1 MTAQA
6 PTTIGTLLEQLHG
19 HSYFRPGPGPL
30 RERLCEALAATMK
43 EEELGRLEDPALD
56 LEVSVG
62 RHEGADEIWLG
73 ARASL
78 SGAAY
83 SAELA
88 LEVLAEPA
96 LQDLTR
102 YLAELLQAAPAPQV
116 AEPGKAPQHPK
127 LEGDYHEQAAAAARL
142 KVTPQW
148 LKSVVPC
155 TEYTYEEIE
164 GKKYI
169 RDYYWSKELIERLF
183 RIKSSKTTPED
194 LQYVASE
201 CCEGDQEWARDLIA
215 RLKSPQRAEHPPRE
229 QGAKGQG
236 HQAQQGH
243 AKGGANPAQAQGQ
256 GQGQQKQ
263 GEKNRRS
270 RHRRGRDG
278 NKRGQQG
285 APGPKPPQQ

>member
-1 MTAQA
+1 MTVQV
-6 PTTIGTLLEQLHG
+6 PTIATLLQQLHG

-43 EEELGRLEDPALD
+43 EEDLGRFEDPTLD
-56 LEVSVG
+56 MEVSVG
-62 RHEGADEIWLG
+62 RPEGDDEIWLG
-73 ARASL
+73 VRVSL
-78 SGAAY
+78 PGAVH

-102 YLAELLQAAPAPQV
+102 YLTELQQDAPAAQV
-116 AEPGKAPQHPK
+116 AEADQGAQHPK
-127 LEGDYHEQAAAAARL
+127 LEGDYHEQEAAAARL
-142 KVTPQW
+142 KVSPQW

-194 LQYVASE
+194 LQYVAAE

-215 RLKSPQRAEHPPRE
+215 RLKSPQRAEQPPRE

-236 HQAQQGH
+236 QTSQGQT
-243 AKGGANPAQAQGQ
+243 KGSGNPAQGPGQGQ

-263 GEKNRRS
+263 GERSRRS
-270 RHRRGRDG
+270 RHRRGRD
-278 NKRGQQG
+278 KQRGQQG
-285 APGPKPPQQ
+285 APGPKTPQQ